1 MIKKVVMPAAGQTTD
16 IATVTKLKVQVGDP
30 VKKGDVL
37 LEVETDK
44 AVLPI
49 ESFAK
54 GFVTAV
60 YVSEFDTVDAGT
72 PLLAIGDAADL
83 EAAKSAPAE
92 AEPAPMEEDEEDDF
106 APVKNNYFIRN
117 KHKEQIDPWYES
129 VKDEIK
135 EKEIKQRSDN
145 SDNESDNSS
154 KSSSSENYSKYGEED
169 LYYKEEQKE
178 IIDNIKEYRIKLS
191 KLLMCL
197 TL

>member
-106 APVKNNYFIRN
+106 APVMQSAAPAAPVVAPAPAMAPAPAPMKAEGVRAMPNAKRLAAELGLDLSTVEAENGSFIKAN
-117 KHKEQIDPWYES
+117 TDAKP
-129 VKDEIK
+129 
-135 EKEIKQRSDN
+135 
-145 SDNESDNSS
+145 
-154 KSSSSENYSKYGEED
+154 
-169 LYYKEEQKE
+169 
-178 IIDNIKEYRIKLS
+178 
-191 KLLMCL
+191 
-197 TL
+197 